1 MKIERPWSLE
11 FSSDIVYY
19 VVEHTFLV
27 AAAWSLL
34 SLKCNFH
41 GPFFCFAP
49 FLKNC
54 LDFFLLSGAKA
65 LGVWAIIIF
74 TFESIHCSV
83 AAVLKLLNIVV
94 FLHMNCEG
102 TETL

>member
-1 MKIERPWSLE
+1 MFTVL
-11 FSSDIVYY
+11 
-19 VVEHTFLV
+19 
-27 AAAWSLL
+27 
-34 SLKCNFH
+34 
-41 GPFFCFAP
+41 FFWLCA
-49 FLKNC
+49 FLKIFF

-102 TETL
+102 TETLYDSI